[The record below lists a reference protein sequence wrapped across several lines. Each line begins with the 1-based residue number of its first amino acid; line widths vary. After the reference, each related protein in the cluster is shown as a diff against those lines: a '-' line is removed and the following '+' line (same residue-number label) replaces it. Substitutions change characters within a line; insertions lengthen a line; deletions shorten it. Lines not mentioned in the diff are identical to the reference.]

1 MKTIPI
7 EVDSFPKLRED
18 RWVDPNSIS
27 SVGRAMKD
35 LFFQRFADIV
45 ITNTNPH
52 SNIDF
57 TRASIPT
64 DKIVV
69 DFYKWDYNLDR
80 YRYPENEI
88 RKYLDG
94 LLSDY
99 IKYKY
104 ANEYEIFLRELIS
117 KGINKCVGMDFSLW
131 YDQPGPTL
139 IYNLYLNMCR
149 LKQAQDIGMD
159 VIFNWNNAM
168 VEWEPIFAEILPEK
182 VPIVMVDSN
191 HELTTD
197 QLKRE
202 IAALEMFTKY
212 SKVDI
217 FIIQA
222 GRRGAQDM
230 LPFLERLKEKG
241 IRYFFVPG
249 QTSLLNGVRTKQ
261 EYLEELG
268 VESVGCD
275 SKKCRECPEK
285 KCQFRGNDYYQ
296 PTK

>member
-88 RKYLDG
+88 RKYLV
-94 LLSDY
+94 
-99 IKYKY
+99 
-104 ANEYEIFLRELIS
+104 NR
-117 KGINKCVGMDFSLW
+117 
-131 YDQPGPTL
+131 
-139 IYNLYLNMCR
+139 
-149 LKQAQDIGMD
+149 
-159 VIFNWNNAM
+159 
-168 VEWEPIFAEILPEK
+168 IL
-182 VPIVMVDSN
+182 
-191 HELTTD
+191 
-197 QLKRE
+197 
-202 IAALEMFTKY
+202 
-212 SKVDI
+212 
-217 FIIQA
+217 
-222 GRRGAQDM
+222 
-230 LPFLERLKEKG
+230 
-241 IRYFFVPG
+241 
-249 QTSLLNGVRTKQ
+249 
-261 EYLEELG
+261 
-268 VESVGCD
+268 
-275 SKKCRECPEK
+275 
-285 KCQFRGNDYYQ
+285 
-296 PTK
+296 